1 MTSDSISC
9 SRSSSAR
16 PSPDLG
22 GGLFT
27 ANNGYVGPTVFD
39 INQASEFLL
48 WVIAG
53 GLGTLAGPMI
63 ASFAFQYLQ
72 TFLGTNQVLNTPL
85 VFGAI
90 IIFFVLLVPRGILP
104 SLRDAAN
111 VLVSMV
117 RVVRARFRAAQL
129 IERRT

>member
-1 MTSDSISC
+1 
-9 SRSSSAR
+9 
-16 PSPDLG
+16 
-22 GGLFT
+22 
-27 ANNGYVGPTVFD
+27 
-39 INQASEFLL
+39 LL

-53 GLGTLAGPMI
+53 GLGTLAGPLI

-72 TFLGTNQVLNTPL
+72 TFLGTNQVLNTSL

-104 SLRDAAN
+104 TLRDAAYS
-111 VLVSMV
+111 VMSAA
-117 RVVRARFRAAQL
+117 RAVKARCRAEQL

>member
-1 MTSDSISC
+1 
-9 SRSSSAR
+9 
-16 PSPDLG
+16 
-22 GGLFT
+22 
-27 ANNGYVGPTVFD
+27 VGPTVFD

-63 ASFAFQYLQ
+63 ASFGFQYLQ
-72 TFLGTNQVLNTPL
+72 TFLGTNQVLNTSL

-90 IIFFVLLVPRGILP
+90 IIFFVLLVPRGILS

-111 VLVSMV
+111 SLVSMV
-117 RVVRARFRAAQL
+117 RVIKVRFRAEQL
-129 IERRT
+129 MERRT

>member
-1 MTSDSISC
+1 
-9 SRSSSAR
+9 
-16 PSPDLG
+16 
-22 GGLFT
+22 
-27 ANNGYVGPTVFD
+27 VGPTVFD

-117 RVVRARFRAAQL
+117 RVFRARFRAAQL